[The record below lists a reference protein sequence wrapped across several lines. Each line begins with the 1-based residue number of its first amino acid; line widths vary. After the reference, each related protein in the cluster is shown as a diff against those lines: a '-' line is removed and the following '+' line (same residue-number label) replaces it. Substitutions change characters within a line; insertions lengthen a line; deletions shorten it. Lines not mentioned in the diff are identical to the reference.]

1 MRYDHDAIESK
12 WQKRWARDHHAVWAA
27 NDRLTSAKRYVL
39 DMFPYPSGD
48 GLHVGHVE
56 GYTASDIVSRF
67 FRMRGSN
74 VLHPMGW
81 DAFGLPAENYALKV
95 GKNPMTF
102 VPTNI
107 DRFRQQLQRLGFS
120 YDWQR
125 EFSTTDPSYY
135 RWTQWLFLL
144 LYRRGLVYQA
154 EAPINFCP
162 SCQTG
167 LAREEATGGRCDR
180 CGNPTE
186 IRSLKQWHLA
196 ITRYAD
202 RLLDDLAELDWP
214 ESIKELQRHWIG
226 KSVGYEVLFTTEDR
240 AAQLLI
246 FTTRLDTIYGVT
258 FLVLAPEHP
267 LADRVSKGDY
277 ASIVER
283 YLERLRAKP
292 ERERLEE
299 REVSGVFTG
308 SYATHPLTGRRLPI
322 WVSEYVLAGY
332 GTGAI
337 MAVPAHDQRDRAFAE
352 KFSLPIEP
360 VIAKPN
366 TSAAE
371 ARLSTEIFDGPGTL
385 IQSDDHTGISSAEA
399 IEAIGQLLLER
410 KLAQA
415 RTYYKLRD
423 WVFSRQR
430 YWGEP
435 IPLIHCDRCG
445 VVPVAERDL
454 PVVLPKIQRYQ
465 PTGTGQSPLAAIER
479 WVTTRCPNCRG
490 AARRETDTMPQW
502 AGSCWY
508 YLRFIDPHNT
518 RLFANPRKLK
528 QWLPVDVYIGGAEH
542 AVLHLLYARFWHKVL
557 FDAGLVPTVEPFQRL
572 VNQGLILGPDHEKMS
587 KSRGNVISPDAL
599 VREHGADALRLYEMF
614 IGPLA
619 DTKPWSTDGI
629 RGISRF
635 LRAVW
640 LLGLSAASERGRA
653 AKLDPTI
660 ERALHQ
666 TIARVSRDLEQLK
679 FNTAIS
685 ALMEL
690 QDKLRR
696 AQTDGRR
703 LKPAMLVFA
712 QLLFPLAPH
721 LSQELWVRLGKRSL
735 LDHEAW
741 PVANPKLLI
750 ATEQVIVVQ
759 IDGRKRLDLTVP
771 ADTAYE
777 EIERAVRAQPR
788 IQALLKDKK
797 VVKTIFAGGKLI
809 NFVTK

>member
-1 MRYDHDAIESK
+1 MQYDHGAIEER
-12 WQKRWARDHHAVWAA
+12 WQRRWARDRYAVWAA
-27 NDRLTSAKRYVL
+27 SDRLAQPKRYVL

-56 GYTASDIVSRF
+56 GYTASDILSRF
-67 FRMRGSN
+67 FRMRGAN
-74 VLHPMGW
+74 VLHPIGW

-95 GKNPMTF
+95 GKNPMVF

-107 DRFRQQLQRLGFS
+107 DHFRRQLQRLGFS

-125 EFSTTDPSYY
+125 EFSTTDPDYY

-144 LYRRGLVYQA
+144 LYRRGLVYEA

-162 SCQTG
+162 SCKTG
-167 LAREEATGGRCDR
+167 LAREEAAGGRCDR
-180 CGNPTE
+180 CGSATE
-186 IRSLKQWHLA
+186 VRSLTQWHLA

-202 RLLDDLAELDWP
+202 RLLDDLTELDWP
-214 ESIKELQRHWIG
+214 ESTKELQRHWIG
-226 KSVGYEVLFTTEDR
+226 KSIGYEVLFTTEDR
-240 AAQLLI
+240 AAQLPI

-267 LADRVSKGDY
+267 LADRISKGDY

-283 YLERLRAKP
+283 YLERLQVKS

-299 REVSGVFTG
+299 HEISGVFTG

-337 MAVPAHDQRDRAFAE
+337 MAVPAHDQRDQAFAK

-360 VIAKPN
+360 VIA
-366 TSAAE
+366 AATNANG
-371 ARLSTEIFDGPGTL
+371 ARTETYDGLGTL
-385 IQSDDHTGISSAEA
+385 IHSDEHTGLSSTEA
-399 IEAIGQLLLER
+399 IETIGQLLIER
-410 KLAQA
+410 KLAEQK
-415 RTYYKLRD
+415 THYKLRD

-435 IPLIHCDRCG
+435 IPLIRCERCG
-445 VVPVAERDL
+445 VVPVPERDL
-454 PVVLPKIQRYQ
+454 PVVLPKVQRYQ
-465 PTGTGQSPLAAIER
+465 PTGTGESPLAAIER
-479 WVTTRCPNCRG
+479 WVKVRCPNCRG
-490 AARRETDTMPQW
+490 DARRETQTMPQW

-508 YLRFIDPHNT
+508 YLRFIDPQNN

-528 QWLPVDVYIGGAEH
+528 QWLPVDVYVGGAEH

-557 FDAGLVPTVEPFQRL
+557 FDAGLVPTLEPFQRL

-587 KSRGNVISPDAL
+587 KSRGNVVSPDA
-599 VREHGADALRLYEMF
+599 VIREHGADALRLYEMF
-614 IGPLA
+614 MGPLA

-629 RGISRF
+629 RGLSRF
-635 LRAVW
+635 LRSVW
-640 LLGLSAASERGRA
+640 LLGTTASSERGRA
-653 AKLDPTI
+653 VNLELTL
-660 ERALHQ
+660 EQALHR
-666 TIARVSRDLEQLK
+666 TIVRVTHDLEQLK

-696 AQTDGRR
+696 AQADGRR
-703 LKPAMLVFA
+703 VKSALLIFVR
-712 QLLFPLAPH
+712 LLFPLAPH
-721 LSQELWVRLGKRSL
+721 LSQELWAKFGKRTL
-735 LDHEAW
+735 LDHEPW
-741 PVANPKLLI
+741 PEANPKFL
-750 ATEQVIVVQ
+750 ATTEQTIVVQ

-771 ADTAYE
+771 TDTPYE
-777 EIERAVRAQPR
+777 EIERTVRANPR
-788 IQALLKDKK
+788 IQMLLKDKK
-797 VVKTIFAGGKLI
+797 IAKTIFAGGKLI